1 MAAFL
6 AYAPQLALGA
16 VETIGALKG
25 MKELGKQQ
33 EPSYTSAKIMA
44 PLKEAED
51 IYRRGYTRGLEPET
65 IALAQQQQATET
77 AGMARRIGDI
87 SGGQLSSVTSR
98 LGALD
103 RVRTSLG
110 LAQQDIAYRR
120 AMAGGL
126 SSALR
131 VRSSQEMAEAQR
143 QEKRSLMTQ
152 QALGGAL
159 RAGLQSM
166 GNALTMGAYSYAQGM
181 LKNKATQTP
190 ETQAVAEDIAQ
201 KEPIFNFARTM
212 PSRGITSPT
221 SVPPLANP
229 GLINMPAG
237 INTIGRITDLSAYK
251 NIGDGVLPPGD
262 TFPTLHYLNGYET
275 SGAYGGVPALPTS
288 GPSLY

>member
-33 EPSYTSAKIMA
+33 EPSYTSAQIMA

-77 AGMARRIGDI
+77 AGMTRRIGDI

-110 LAQQDIAYRR
+110 LAQQDIGYRR

-190 ETQAVAEDIAQ
+190 ETQAVAEQIEQ
-201 KEPIFNFARTM
+201 EEPAPVFNFARTM
-212 PSRGITSPT
+212 PTRGLSTQSYIPQT
-221 SVPPLANP
+221 LANP
-229 GLINMPAG
+229 GLISMPAG
-237 INTIGRITDLSAYK
+237 VSTFGYRPDMSAYEG
-251 NIGDGVLPPGD
+251 IGDGVLPP
-262 TFPTLHYLNGYET
+262 FP
-275 SGAYGGVPALPTS
+275 PFK
-288 GPSLY
+288 